1 MDMLKYTVAFLIF
14 VLLVLPGNLFAEFG
28 QRMTVDG
35 YTMHIS
41 ATKLSSTLIVS
52 GSVKGGEKCQSL
64 KVSMRIE
71 DEDGYV
77 EYVKAIIK
85 NYNRSGR
92 FSIKEKTNGGN
103 RWNII
108 DVAIRKY

>member
-1 MDMLKYTVAFLIF
+1 MLKRTVVFLIL
-14 VLLVLPGNLFAEFG
+14 VVLVLPGILFAEFG

-35 YTMHIS
+35 YAMHIS
-41 ATKLSSTLIVS
+41 ATKLSSKLIVS

-64 KVSMRIE
+64 KVSVRIE

-77 EYVKAIIK
+77 EYVQAVIK

-103 RWNII
+103 RWNVT
-108 DVAIRKY
+108 DVSISKY